1 MYVARPAAPGARLA
15 ETPCARSPTRLPRR
29 TVPPARHC
37 STGQRLLCRG
47 RCGEVR
53 RKILRLCVCRWG
65 NRRLVARWV
74 QDRPNLPWYVEWRCH
89 HDPLTE
95 RYQSP
100 WAIAPLAQA
109 DSLPS
114 VGISEPLLEEYA
126 DAVVASYSQDA
137 RAVAEDSA
145 DENDLYRRWVAARR
159 SAVATTAAGPLPARA
174 PAARAA
180 PPHVARRVSRAAAAA
195 AAATPAVRRTV
206 ARAVAARAA
215 AADTPAR
222 AATPAVRR
230 TVARAVAARAAA
242 ADTPA
247 RAATPA
253 VRRTVARAV
262 APVAAAASPAAT
274 RAHSA
279 AVAAAAVLGHVSN
292 AHATRAASPLS
303 PPPTNIFD
311 LPATAER
318 RSSASALGLFGD
330 EPLPGAEGS
339 SGGVDAPRKLREAE
353 YDFPRSCHAV
363 GLLYRASPEG
373 RKAGLLSPLE
383 RELQRVVEESSAAA
397 SQPREDAD
405 DRTDDGGTAA
415 VAGREHAAGAVGD
428 LDVRLETLGWFGRCF
443 GVEAPTPGPAA
454 DRRGLP
460 PQKVAQQVEG
470 DDHHATS
477 PDPRA
482 RATGPGAASG
492 PHGTMSDSERRQEL
506 DKLRALYQRRV
517 DEMWGNSSDR
527 RQMTVAERRRI
538 RSRLTSR
545 PHRERKGSVYA

>member
-1 MYVARPAAPGARLA
+1 MEDPA
-15 ETPCARSPTRLPRR
+15 
-29 TVPPARHC
+29 
-37 STGQRLLCRG
+37 
-47 RCGEVR
+47 
-53 RKILRLCVCRWG
+53 
-65 NRRLVARWV
+65 
-74 QDRPNLPWYVEWRCH
+74 
-89 HDPLTE
+89 
-95 RYQSP
+95 
-100 WAIAPLAQA
+100 
-109 DSLPS
+109 
-114 VGISEPLLEEYA
+114 
-126 DAVVASYSQDA
+126 
-137 RAVAEDSA
+137 
-145 DENDLYRRWVAARR
+145 AARR
-159 SAVATTAAGPLPARA
+159 KNLRS
-174 PAARAA
+174 RAA
-180 PPHVARRVSRAAAAA
+180 VPLHAPLGARGFHLFMHEHGQAAAAA
-195 AAATPAVRRTV
+195 SSSSSS
-206 ARAVAARAA
+206 
-215 AADTPAR
+215 
-222 AATPAVRR
+222 
-230 TVARAVAARAAA
+230 
-242 ADTPA
+242 
-247 RAATPA
+247 
-253 VRRTVARAV
+253 
-262 APVAAAASPAAT
+262 SPEGSSAQHN
-274 RAHSA
+274 RMQGLSA
-279 AVAAAAVLGHVSN
+279 AEL
-292 AHATRAASPLS
+292 
-303 PPPTNIFD
+303 
-311 LPATAER
+311 R
-318 RSSASALGLFGD
+318 RQLFGD

-383 RELQRVVEESSAAA
+383 RELQRVEEESSAAA
-397 SQPREDAD
+397 SQPREAD

-415 VAGREHAAGAVGD
+415 VAGLEHAAGAVGD
-428 LDVRLETLGWFGRCF
+428 LDVRLETLGRFGRCF